1 MGSMKSANIKKAAV
15 EKAKFAGYK
24 GMDNRG

>member
-1 MGSMKSANIKKAAV
+1 MGSMKSANIKKAAI